1 MYALNT
7 RLQEL
12 LGKKVYMK
20 SGAYLMIEPT
30 EALVA
35 IDVNTGKAEKKM
47 EPEAFY
53 FKTNL
58 EAVKEVCYQLSARN
72 LSGMILVDF
81 INMKDREHEK
91 ELMEALKR
99 EAAKDSVT
107 TRFIDLTRLG
117 LAEITRKKTSRALS
131 YTLREW
137 KA

>member
-1 MYALNT
+1 MN
-7 RLQEL
+7 
-12 LGKKVYMK
+12 
-20 SGAYLMIEPT
+20 
-30 EALVA
+30 
-35 IDVNTGKAEKKM
+35 
-47 EPEAFY
+47 
-53 FKTNL
+53 
-58 EAVKEVCYQLSARN
+58 
-72 LSGMILVDF
+72 
-81 INMKDREHEK
+81 K